1 MCISGGRARGL
12 QLICYT
18 HFPLRLNKGIPYVYS
33 PGSFAPCIH
42 PGGHHLNRML
52 VLPKDG
58 VLANT
63 GRGKV
68 TENLE
73 ETINGDEPRPGGIY
87 RDIANRSFLVLGVRP
102 NRVFIE
108 YADGHTCSISKS
120 SWPELKA
127 KPALF

>member
-1 MCISGGRARGL
+1 M
-12 QLICYT
+12 YT
-18 HFPLRLNKGIPYVYS
+18 SWWPS
-33 PGSFAPCIH
+33 SD
-42 PGGHHLNRML
+42 RML
-52 VLPKDG
+52 ALPKDG

-63 GRGKV
+63 GRSKV

-87 RDIANRSFLVLGVRP
+87 RDIANRSFLVLGVRL

-120 SWPELKA
+120 SWSELKA